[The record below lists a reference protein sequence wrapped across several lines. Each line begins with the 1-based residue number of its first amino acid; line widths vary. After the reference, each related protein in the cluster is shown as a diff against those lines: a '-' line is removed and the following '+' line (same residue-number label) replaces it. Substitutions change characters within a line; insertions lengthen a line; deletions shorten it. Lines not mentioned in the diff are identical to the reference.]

1 MDMVVPGAK
10 FHLCSQARGRLATT
24 HTRRRMVVMSKVR
37 VWDLPTRLFHWSLVV
52 CFAGLIVS
60 GQIGDAAMV
69 WHFRMGYAVFT
80 LLLFRVVWGFV
91 GGHWSRFSAFVAGPT
106 AIWRYLQGRGT
117 AVQSVG
123 HNPLGALSV
132 LGLLGFALLQVAT
145 GLFSDD
151 EIATTGP
158 LAKMAPSV
166 WVGRATYYHSAIGK
180 YILIAL
186 VLLHVGALIFHR
198 LHHKERLVRAMVV
211 GDKLLA
217 ESFESARDDGRS
229 RLLACGVF
237 AVCAGLVAVLLPW
250 AG

>member
-1 MDMVVPGAK
+1 MVV
-10 FHLCSQARGRLATT
+10 
-24 HTRRRMVVMSKVR
+24 VSKVR
-37 VWDLPTRLFHWSLVV
+37 VWDLPTRLFHWSLAV
-52 CFAGLIVS
+52 CFVGLVVS

-69 WHFRMGYAVFT
+69 WHFRMGYAVLS

-91 GGHWSRFSAFVAGPT
+91 GGHWSRFSAFVVGPA

-132 LGLLGFALLQVAT
+132 LGLLGFTVLQVAT

-166 WVGRATYYHSAIGK
+166 WVGRATYYHSTIGK

-186 VLLHVGALIFHR
+186 VLLHIGALIFYR
-198 LHHKERLVRAMVV
+198 VRHKKKLVLAMVM
-211 GDKLLA
+211 GDKELA
-217 ESFESARDDGRS
+217 GSFKDARDDGRS
-229 RLLACGVF
+229 RVLACVVF
-237 AVCAGLVAVLLPW
+237 ALCAGLVAGLVQW

>member
-1 MDMVVPGAK
+1 MVV
-10 FHLCSQARGRLATT
+10 
-24 HTRRRMVVMSKVR
+24 VSKVR
-37 VWDLPTRLFHWSLVV
+37 IWDLPTRLFHWSLAV
-52 CFAGLIVS
+52 CFVGLVVS

-69 WHFRMGYAVFT
+69 WHFRLGYAALS

-91 GGHWSRFSAFVAGPT
+91 GGHWSRFSAFVVGPT

-117 AVQSVG
+117 TVQSVG

-132 LGLLGFALLQVAT
+132 LGLLGFAVLQVAT

-180 YILIAL
+180 YVLIAL
-186 VLLHVGALIFHR
+186 VLLHIGAIIFYR
-198 LHHKERLVRAMVV
+198 VRHKKKLVLAMVV
-211 GDKLLA
+211 GDKELA
-217 ESFESARDDGRS
+217 ESFEDARDDGRS
-229 RLLACGVF
+229 RLLAGVVF
-237 AVCAGLVAVLLPW
+237 AVCAGLVAGLVQW

>member
-1 MDMVVPGAK
+1 MVV
-10 FHLCSQARGRLATT
+10 
-24 HTRRRMVVMSKVR
+24 VNKVR
-37 VWDLPTRLFHWSLVV
+37 VWDLPTRLFHWSFAV
-52 CFAGLIVS
+52 CFVALVVS

-69 WHFRMGYAVFT
+69 WHFRLGYAVLS
-80 LLLFRVVWGFV
+80 LLLFRLVWGFM
-91 GGHWSRFSAFVAGPT
+91 GGHWSRFSAFVVGPT
-106 AIWRYLQGRGT
+106 AIWRYAQGRGT
-117 AVQSVG
+117 ALQSVG

-132 LGLLGFALLQVAT
+132 LALLGFAALQVAT

-166 WVGRATYYHSAIGK
+166 WVGRATYYHSAVGK

-186 VLLHVGALIFHR
+186 VLLHIAALTYYR
-198 LHHKERLVRAMVV
+198 VRHQKKLALAMVV
-211 GDKLLA
+211 GDKELT
-217 ESFESARDDGRS
+217 EPFQSARDDGRS

-237 AVCAGLVAVLLPW
+237 AVCVGLVTGLVQW